1 MLNQEQF
8 EKKWVEIKSGFR
20 NVWGLISEEELENNK
35 SDLTNLFPLIQA
47 RYQETLE
54 EIKMKYDQLLESF
67 DNNTDKGLSPDITSF
82 ERRPPGSEDYIQD
95 FDSDRNARH

>member
-8 EKKWVEIKSGFR
+8 EKKWIEIKSGFR

-35 SDLTNLFPLIQA
+35 SDLTNLFPLIQE
-47 RYQETLE
+47 RYHETLV
-54 EIKMKYDQLLESF
+54 EIKLKYDQLLESF

-95 FDSDRNARH
+95 FDNDRNARH